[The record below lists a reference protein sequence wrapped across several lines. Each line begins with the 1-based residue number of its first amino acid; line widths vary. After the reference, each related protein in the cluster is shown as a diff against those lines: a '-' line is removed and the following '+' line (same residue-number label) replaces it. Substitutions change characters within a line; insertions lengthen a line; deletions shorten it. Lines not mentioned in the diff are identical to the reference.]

1 MWPANNRHEEGRTG
15 GPGIKSMIVAALVL
29 FIALGRSV
37 YAEDQVAKLNEL
49 AERYIAG
56 DPPATTE
63 IDIKQY
69 RKLKTEYPQQLYEKR
84 KPEHSQQENQSAHDL
99 VLDSF
104 DESSAWVAVVT
115 QSRSEKVWHWEKRYK
130 LRRDA
135 ETDNE
140 LGIPQIL
147 KTRQEVI
154 ADVKYGMTV
163 AEVIEKKG
171 RHYKVNGHQLAGSA
185 HLVYDD
191 VTVDVRNWWTDAKG
205 RVVHVE
211 ATTDRMK
218 KNLDLPYADEGPLVG
233 KLGKPVGTELTIEGT
248 FQARKNSWILVSE
261 VNGEKL
267 SPAVLMATSNSGDPF
282 SGIPPNTVC
291 RFKGKEITYVVQ
303 NIIDPKT
310 GLPGQQPAGGR
321 HFDFK
326 VTEVLSPKGVK
337 IPDEK

>member
-1 MWPANNRHEEGRTG
+1 MN
-15 GPGIKSMIVAALVL
+15 K
-29 FIALGRSV
+29 
-37 YAEDQVAKLNEL
+37 VAKLNEL
-49 AERYIAG
+49 AGRYIAG
-56 DPPATTE
+56 DPPAATD
-63 IDIKQY
+63 IDSKEY
-69 RKLKTEYPQQLYEKR
+69 EKLKTEHPPQKADTLGKEE
-84 KPEHSQQENQSAHDL
+84 PGAHVL

-104 DESSAWVAVVT
+104 DESSLWVSVVT
-115 QSRSEKVWHWEKRYK
+115 QHESKVWQWEKRYK

-147 KTRQEVI
+147 KARQEVI
-154 ADVKYGMTV
+154 AGDAGVKCDMTV
-163 AEVIEKKG
+163 VEVIVKKG
-171 RHYKVNGHQLAGSA
+171 WHYKVNSHQLAGSA
-185 HLVYDD
+185 QLVYDD
-191 VTVDVRNWWTDAKG
+191 VTVDVRDWWTDAKG

-218 KNLDLPYADEGPLVG
+218 VNLKDLPYADELPLEKPLVG

-248 FQARKNSWILVSE
+248 FQAGKNRWVLVAE

-267 SPAVLMATSNSGDPF
+267 SPAVLMATSNSGDPL

-310 GLPGQQPAGGR
+310 GQPGQQPTGGR

-337 IPDEK
+337 ITDEK